1 MTILKLSSFIHIVF
15 GYLVT
20 IWPVA
25 DVLFRMQENKEG
37 LELLKS
43 AIDKAGYTG
52 KVSFPPCRNFVLVL
66 WLFKCLLLREFDI
79 LYTVL
84 LRLSLEWMLQLPS
97 STRRT
102 NHMIWT
108 SRKTWALFFIVAPI
122 HIIKTFTFM
131 KHNIKRK
138 QSELSI
144 S

>member
-1 MTILKLSSFIHIVF
+1 MSFQAVIKKKYGQDAVNVGDEGGFAPNIQVGDDFKIIFFYTLVF

-102 NHMIWT
+102 NHMI
-108 SRKTWALFFIVAPI
+108 
-122 HIIKTFTFM
+122 
-131 KHNIKRK
+131 
-138 QSELSI
+138 
-144 S
+144 

>member
-20 IWPVA
+20 IRPVA
-25 DVLFRMQENKEG
+25 NVLFGIQENKEG

-52 KVSFPPCRNFVLVL
+52 KVSFSPCWNFVLVL
-66 WLFKCLLLREFDI
+66 WLFKCLHLREFDI

-84 LRLSLEWMLQLPS
+84 LRLSLEWMLQLLS

-108 SRKTWALFFIVAPI
+108 SRKTWALFFIVALI
-122 HIIKTFTFM
+122 HVIKT
-131 KHNIKRK
+131 HIH
-138 QSELSI
+138 EA
-144 S
+144 

>member
-1 MTILKLSSFIHIVF
+1 MKVALPPTFRLMTILKLSSFIHIVF

-20 IWPVA
+20 IRPVA
-25 DVLFRMQENKEG
+25 NVLFGIQENKEG

-102 NHMIWT
+102 NHMI
-108 SRKTWALFFIVAPI
+108 
-122 HIIKTFTFM
+122 
-131 KHNIKRK
+131 
-138 QSELSI
+138 
-144 S
+144 